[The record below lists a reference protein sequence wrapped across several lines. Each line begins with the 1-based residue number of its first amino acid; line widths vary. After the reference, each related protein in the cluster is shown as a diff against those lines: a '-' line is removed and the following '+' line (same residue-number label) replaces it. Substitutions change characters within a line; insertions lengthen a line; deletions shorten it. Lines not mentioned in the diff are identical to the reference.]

1 MSTTTPP
8 RERPKRDAGRTG
20 AAAARAD
27 GAKGAQHAG
36 TRRGSNGRHSQRWLA
51 WIFLAPT
58 VLGMGLFT
66 LIPIVASVIL
76 AFFRWDIIS
85 APTFVG
91 FDNFSEVVQ
100 DPTVRVSFLNTIVF
114 VVMAVAL
121 QLGLALALAVMVQEK
136 MPAWLRVFFRS
147 AFFFPLILSAASVSI
162 FMRYL
167 FNEQFGVVNWFLSLV
182 GIPAVPW
189 LTTPGGSAA
198 VVILVYV
205 WQNFGFSFLLF
216 IGGLASIPVETYEA
230 ASIDGAT
237 GWRKHLHV
245 TLPLL
250 SPTTLVASVMA
261 IISALQVFDQ
271 PYVLT
276 RGGPGDSTRTAV
288 MVIFE
293 SAFQRLEFGQASAI
307 GVLLTLII
315 MAITAA
321 QFRLSKRFVFYQ

>member
-1 MSTTTPP
+1 MSTTTPH
-8 RERPKRDAGRTG
+8 RERPKRAAGPAASGVAPVG
-20 AAAARAD
+20 A
-27 GAKGAQHAG
+27 HANN
-36 TRRGSNGRHSQRWLA
+36 TATKARHSQRWLA

-58 VLGMGLFT
+58 ILGMGLFT
-66 LIPIVASVIL
+66 LVPIVASVVL

-100 DPTVRVSFLNTIVF
+100 DPTVRVSFLNTIAF
-114 VVMAVAL
+114 VVVAVAL

-230 ASIDGAT
+230 AAIDGAT

>member
-1 MSTTTPP
+1 MSTTIPR
-8 RERPKRDAGRTG
+8 RERPKQAAKPAPPG
-20 AAAARAD
+20 AAPAASQTA
-27 GAKGAQHAG
+27 
-36 TRRGSNGRHSQRWLA
+36 SGRHSQRWLA

-58 VLGMGLFT
+58 ILGMGLFT
-66 LIPIVASVIL
+66 LVPIAASVVL

-91 FDNFSEVVQ
+91 FDNFAEVVQ

-114 VVMAVAL
+114 VIVAVAF

-136 MPAWLRVFFRS
+136 MPSWLRTFFRS

-167 FNEQFGVVNWFLSLV
+167 FNEQFGVVNWFLSLA

-230 ASIDGAT
+230 AALDGAT
-237 GWRKHLHV
+237 GWRKHVYV

-250 SPTTLVASVMA
+250 SPTTLLASVMA

-293 SAFQRLEFGQASAI
+293 SAFQRLEFGEASAI
-307 GVLLTLII
+307 GVILTLII

>member
-1 MSTTTPP
+1 MSTTIPP
-8 RERPKRDAGRTG
+8 REKPRR
-20 AAAARAD
+20 AARAD
-27 GAKGAQHAG
+27 KPAPARTWNRGA
-36 TRRGSNGRHSQRWLA
+36 GRHSQPWLA
-51 WIFLAPT
+51 WAFLAPT
-58 VLGMGLFT
+58 ILGMGLFT
-66 LIPIVASVIL
+66 LIPIVASVVL

-91 FDNFSEVVQ
+91 LDNFAEVAQ

-114 VVMAVAL
+114 VVVAVAL
-121 QLGLALALAVMVQEK
+121 QLGLALALAIMVQEK
-136 MPAWLRVFFRS
+136 LPAWLRVFFRS

-167 FNEQFGVVNWFLSLV
+167 FNEQFGVVNWLLSLV

-216 IGGLASIPVETYEA
+216 IGGLASIPMETYEA

-237 GWRKHLHV
+237 GWRKHVHV

-315 MAITAA
+315 MGITAV